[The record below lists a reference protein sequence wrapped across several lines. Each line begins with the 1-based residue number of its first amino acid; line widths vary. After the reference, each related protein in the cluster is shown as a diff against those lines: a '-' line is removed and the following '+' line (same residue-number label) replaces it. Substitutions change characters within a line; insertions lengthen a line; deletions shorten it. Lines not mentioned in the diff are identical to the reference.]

1 MSKINQIEKSL
12 QEIDATKFHKLVDA
26 YLSKAYS
33 YHIVSNGTKLAEDK
47 PTKGTP
53 DSLAVLENGNYIF
66 IEYTTQKT
74 NIVSKFLDDIAK
86 CFDEDKTGIPIVN
99 IEKIILACNSD
110 LNPEEIKNLK
120 NACAAKS
127 VECIVLGNSTIA
139 NELFSRYPSITQEF
153 LGISIDSG
161 QILDYDDFIKN
172 YDSNKYSTPLKTSLQ
187 CREEESKNLYALIDS
202 SAIVLVTGAPGVG
215 KTKLTLEICHSYA
228 EKNGYE
234 LKAILNR
241 GVDIFDDIKSYFGDE
256 SKRYLVFID
265 DVNRIHTALEYLQGY
280 YGDQLQNGDIKIIAT
295 VRDYAKEKIFQLLP
309 TKLQTSEFELNV
321 LNDASIKLIV
331 ENEYHITNPL
341 YLERIIDIA
350 KGNPRLA
357 LMAASVVKENENLE
371 SIYDVTS
378 LYDEYFSHIKDD
390 LEVFNQ
396 DGFLLAITI
405 VSFFRTVDKSNT
417 DQVELLEKVF
427 GISIND
433 LWKYIEELHHL
444 EIFDLYENEVV
455 KVSDQILST
464 YLFYKIVF
472 VDQKIK
478 IDIFI
483 EHFFPR
489 YKARFVEVLNPLLS
503 TFDTQHIINL
513 LKEPVNITWEK
524 YLSSEDDIYEVMSI
538 FWFLKQTDILAYFNE
553 KINNLETEIVD
564 INTLDFWDRPNN
576 SQSNDDTLE
585 RLAIFK
591 NDNLQSMQIAIEL
604 ILAYF
609 QKRPS
614 KLLQVINT
622 LLEGYGFQYESYRI
636 GYKKESLLLDILW
649 KHCDSGKNKLITKLY
664 IQICHGLLKTEFE
677 DNKWKNNQFILQS
690 FKLAETSELE
700 ALRDKIFN
708 TLSSLFTDE
717 EYQKDILKLIS
728 EYPSGMGFRYGVS
741 EIEQWDSKNII
752 QFIKNNFD
760 PSSYEHTKVV
770 HECLDA
776 FDKRDI
782 GYEVE
787 IRDKFTHPIYV
798 LEKALMLDAVEIS
811 LEKPRVEDE
820 KTDWNEIDKIKQS
833 RLSTLIKEYNLSDW
847 EELFEK
853 CKLFFSF
860 EGRDHYTLDNN
871 LRELFH
877 ILAEK
882 DPSLYVQVL
891 KKYLELGNPF
901 NLNLNLINLINILGK
916 EESYKLLQLYEYN
929 LKESWLFSFFQALA
943 LELTSKDDIQ
953 ELLNLYKK
961 AEIRSIPY
969 HLDYLRKYLSIEP
982 DIFIQVTQV
991 LVERGVNE
999 DRNFKRGFEMVFS
1012 SHTDIF
1018 KNLEEYFKND
1028 LELLKQAYLLS
1039 MSDKSHFDHDCE
1051 SLNKLISFDPSFL
1064 KVYVNKLFNDKDYIS
1079 SHDITGDFTAIWSR
1093 ADFENIFFDLIEL
1106 IFTISKEKPIWRGG
1120 EILKGFFSYSKN
1132 NKEVKEK
1139 IDYVIK
1145 KYIETFSKDE
1155 ERMIF
1160 IFEHIS
1166 ELSYEDRKEF
1176 ISYFLQQNISYD
1188 IFKKLSFEPS
1198 SFGWSGSRVPSLQKD
1213 KDYYM
1218 SLLDDMNGIPLLKHR
1233 QYIEKKISYID
1244 QEIKNEKKKDFMSD
1258 Y

>member
-12 QEIDATKFHKLVDA
+12 QQIDATSFHKLVDA

-33 YHIVSNGTKLAEDK
+33 YHIISNGTKLGEDK

-53 DSLAVLENGNYIF
+53 DSFAVLENGNYVF

-74 NIVSKFLDDIAK
+74 NIKNKFLDDIGK
-86 CFDEDKTGIPIVN
+86 CFDEERTGINLDN
-99 IEKIILACNSD
+99 IERIILACNSD
-110 LNPEEIKNLK
+110 LTPEKILDLK
-120 NACAAKS
+120 NACNIKN

-139 NELFSRYPSITQEF
+139 NELFSRYSSISHEF
-153 LGISIDSG
+153 LNISIDSG

-172 YDSNKYSTPLKTSLQ
+172 YDSNKYSTPLSTSLQ
-187 CREEESKNLYALIDS
+187 CRDKEVENLYSIIDS
-202 SAIVLVTGAPGVG
+202 SAIVLVTGVAGIG
-215 KTKLTLEICHSYA
+215 KTKLTLEVCHTYA
-228 EKNGYE
+228 EKNEYE
-234 LKAILNR
+234 FKAILNR
-241 GVDIFDDIKSYFGDE
+241 GVNIFDDIKSYFGDE
-256 SKRYLVFID
+256 NKRYLVLID
-265 DVNRIHTALEYLQGY
+265 DVNRIHIALEYLQGY
-280 YGDQLQNGDIKIIAT
+280 YGDQLQKGDIKIVTT
-295 VRDYAKEKIFQLLP
+295 VRDYAKGKIFQLLP

-321 LNDASIKLIV
+321 LNDDSIKLIV
-331 ENEYHITNPL
+331 KNEYDITNPL
-341 YLERIIDIA
+341 YLDRIIDIA

-357 LMAASVVKENENLE
+357 LMASSVAKQNENLE

-378 LYDEYFSHIKDD
+378 LYDEYFSHIKKD

-417 DQVELLEKVF
+417 EQVELLEKVF

-483 EHFFPR
+483 ENFFPR
-489 YKARFVEVLNPLLS
+489 YKARFVEVLNPLLN
-503 TFDTQHIINL
+503 TFDTQHIINS

-524 YLSSEDDIYEVMSI
+524 YLGSEENLYEVMSI

-553 KINNLETEIVD
+553 KINNLETEVVD
-564 INTLDFWDRPNN
+564 INTLDFWNRPNN
-576 SQSNDDTLE
+576 SPSNDDILE

-591 NDNLQSMQIAIEL
+591 SDTFQSMQIAIEL
-604 ILAYF
+604 ILTYF

-614 KLLQVINT
+614 KLLKVINT
-622 LLEGYGFQYESYRI
+622 LIGSYGFQYESYHN
-636 GYKKESLLLDILW
+636 GYKKESLLLDVVW
-649 KHCDSGKNKLITKLY
+649 KYCDSGNNKLITKLY

-677 DNKWKNNQFILQS
+677 NNKWKNNQFVLQS

-700 ALRDKIFN
+700 ALRDKIFS
-708 TLSSLFTDE
+708 TLFSLFTNE
-717 EYQKDILKLIS
+717 EDQKDILQLIR

-741 EIEQWDSKNII
+741 KIEQWDSKNII
-752 QFIKNNFD
+752 QFIQNHFD

-782 GYEVE
+782 AYESKV
-787 IRDKFTHPIYV
+787 RDRFMHPVCV
-798 LEKALMLDAVEIS
+798 LEKTLMLDTVDIS
-811 LEKPRVEDE
+811 LEKPRDKDE
-820 KTDWNEIDKIKQS
+820 ETDWDEIDKIKQN
-833 RLSTLIKEYNLSDW
+833 RLDTLIKNYNLSNW
-847 EELFEK
+847 EELFEQ
-853 CKLFFSF
+853 CKLFCSV
-860 EGRDHYTLDNN
+860 EGRDHYTFDNN
-871 LRELFH
+871 LKELFH
-877 ILAEK
+877 ILAKK

-901 NLNLNLINLINILGK
+901 KLNLNLTNLINILGK
-916 EESYKLLQLYEYN
+916 EESYKLLQLYSYSF
-929 LKESWLFSFFQALA
+929 KESWLFSFFQDLP
-943 LELTSKDDIQ
+943 LELASNDDIQ

-969 HLDYLRKYLSIEP
+969 HLDYLSRYLPIEAN
-982 DIFIQVTQV
+982 IFIQVTQI
-991 LVERGVNE
+991 LVERTINE
-999 DRNFKRGFEMVFS
+999 DKNFKHGYEMLFN

-1018 KNLEEYFKND
+1018 KNLEECFKND

-1039 MSDKSHFDHDCE
+1039 MSDKNHFDHDCK
-1051 SLNKLISFDPSFL
+1051 SLNKLISFDSSFFQ
-1064 KVYVNKLFNDKDYIS
+1064 VYVNKLFEDKNYIS
-1079 SHDITGDFTAIWSR
+1079 SHDINGDFTSIWSR
-1093 ADFENIFFDLIEL
+1093 EDFENIFFDLIEL

-1120 EILKGFFSYSKN
+1120 EILKVFFSYSKN
-1132 NKEVKEK
+1132 KKEIKEK

-1145 KYIETFSKDE
+1145 KYIETFSNDE

-1160 IFEHIS
+1160 IFELIS
-1166 ELSYEDRKEF
+1166 ELSYGSRKEF
-1176 ISYFLQQNISYD
+1176 ISYFLQQNTSYE
-1188 IFKKLSFEPS
+1188 IFKKLSLEPS
-1198 SFGWSGSRVPSLQKD
+1198 SFGWSGSRVPSLQKN

-1218 SLLDDMNGIPLLKHR
+1218 SLLDYMSSIQCLKHK
-1233 QYIEKKISYID
+1233 QHIEKKISYID
-1244 QEIKNEKKKDFMSD
+1244 QEIKNEKKKDFMDD